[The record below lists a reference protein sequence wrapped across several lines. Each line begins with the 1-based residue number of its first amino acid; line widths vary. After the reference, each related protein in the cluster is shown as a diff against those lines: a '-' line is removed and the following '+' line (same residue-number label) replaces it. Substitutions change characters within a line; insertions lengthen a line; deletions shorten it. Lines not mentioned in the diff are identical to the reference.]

1 MNQVI
6 WILVNCNSLE
16 EAKSIGK
23 AILKQRLSACFDVYS
38 RNLAAYFWPPKS
50 RKIETTTG
58 AMLILE
64 TFRDKYNLVTKEVK
78 KNSDGIP
85 ISIKLRTNV
94 YDIKELAH
102 ACERAGADAISA
114 INTAIGMMIDIDA
127 RKPILG
133 NKI

>member
-78 KNSDGIP
+78 KIHSDDLPFIGYLEMKGI
-85 ISIKLRTNV
+85 SEEYLNWMKGEL
-94 YDIKELAH
+94 KE
-102 ACERAGADAISA
+102 
-114 INTAIGMMIDIDA
+114 
-127 RKPILG
+127 
-133 NKI
+133 